1 MNVTVEYT
9 AQIKRAAGH
18 SREHYTL
25 EENATVQD
33 LVQQIAIRHGEKLQS
48 VLFDEN
54 GSALATVLIFVEDEQ
69 ANRQLDRI
77 LNDNDT
83 VTFLS
88 PISGG

>member
-9 AQIKRAAGH
+9 SQIKRAAGH
-18 SREHYTL
+18 SQESYAL

-33 LVQQIAIRHGEKLQS
+33 LLKRIADRHHEKLQA
-48 VLFDEN
+48 VLYDEN
-54 GSALATVLIFVEDEQ
+54 GSILPTVLIFVDDKQVANHSGQVLKDDE
-69 ANRQLDRI
+69 
-77 LNDNDT
+77 T